1 MPWCKKALHY
11 LNLAAEQGSAEAQF
25 HLGALHIRG
34 IALARDYT
42 KAFYNFNLAAHQ
54 VGRRSLTQVD
64 RRSTPG

>member
-1 MPWCKKALHY
+1 MQLEPFKPTLKAPGTY
-11 LNLAAEQGSAEAQF
+11 LLKLKYDEVFPGFAFNFNL
-25 HLGALHIRG
+25 R
-34 IALARDYT
+34 RYT